1 MIEGATLIGAD
12 DISGRVI
19 ELVAEQTGWNRRA
32 ITPDTEIERDLG
44 CTGDAARELLFRL
57 EREMGIDMSGL
68 EFRQHF
74 DEGAP
79 RWPFAVSLV
88 LAVPAGV
95 LVMHLTGLLARA
107 FALDLPGFTQ
117 RGWFFVVVL
126 LACAVLIWV
135 LTTLIPADRV
145 WGVRKTPVKVQHL
158 IDAARL
164 GRWPLSVSDRE
175 VA

>member
-1 MIEGATLIGAD
+1 MAWSQFDEL
-12 DISGRVI
+12 SERVI
-19 ELVAEQTGWNRRA
+19 ELVSEQTGWNARA
-32 ITPDTEIERDLG
+32 ITPDTEIEGDLG

-68 EFRQHF
+68 EFHHHF
-74 DEGAP
+74 DEDAP

-95 LVMHLTGLLARA
+95 LVMHLMGLLARA
-107 FALDLPGFTQ
+107 LALDLPGFTQ

-126 LACAVLIWV
+126 IACAILIWG

-145 WGVRKTPVKVQHL
+145 WGVKKTPVKVQHL

-164 GRWPLSVSDRE
+164 GRWPLAVSERE